1 MLRLMI
7 KALRPTEAELRKKKP
22 SFSSKMKMLIHRCL
36 VKTLTRF
43 YRHYAVYDILNLNNG
58 VRVVIEIR
66 DPGFE
71 YEVKCAKL
79 ETKQQ
84 FQPLRTL
91 PQKGKQSRRG
101 IRWFNQCFNWQ
112 HTVTVTNT
120 AGKTVVIDHTSQ
132 MSISGNM
139 KIGAELAKPN
149 SLLNTLKLTLLVG
162 ARLATQLE
170 PQQET
175 PSAPSTSGKAEP
187 RRSRRVPPPSKVPD
201 SIISIDQEESSF
213 GRLEIKANNTS
224 HRANPDDDL
233 SKGTIQPTVIEEK
246 EKPVQIPTR
255 PLKKMKGFDMDDSF

>member
-1 MLRLMI
+1 MLRLVI

-58 VRVVIEIR
+58 VRVVIETR

-91 PQKGKQSRRG
+91 PQNGKQSRRG
-101 IRWFNQCFNWQ
+101 IRWFNRCFNWQ
-112 HTVTVTNT
+112 HKVIVTNT
-120 AGKTVVIDHTSQ
+120 AGKTVVIDHTSR
-132 MSISGNM
+132 ISLSGDM
-139 KIGAELAKPN
+139 KICAELAKPN
-149 SLLNTLKLTLLVG
+149 SLINTVKLTPLKDE
-162 ARLATQLE
+162 RRTISLE
-170 PQQET
+170 YQQDD
-175 PSAPSTSGKAEP
+175 PSVPSKPSRAKP
-187 RRSRRVPPPSKVPD
+187 SSRRRVPPPSRIPS
-201 SIISIDQEESSF
+201 SIIPIGQEESSL
-213 GRLEIKANNTS
+213 GGQEIKANNTS

-233 SKGTIQPTVIEEK
+233 SKGSIQPTVIEEK